1 MAELN
6 QNKDQVKVVAFYLPQ
21 YHAIPEN
28 DKSWGEGF
36 TEWTNT
42 RKAVPLFEGH
52 YQPKTPL
59 NKNYYCLLDPQV
71 RQWQSDLAKKYGVWG
86 FCYYHYWFKDGKKLL
101 EKPAEMLLEESGAET
116 PFCFC
121 WANENWARRWDGGN
135 KEIIMEQDY
144 GEEEDWEK
152 HFQYLARFF
161 RDPRYITWDGRP
173 VLVIYRPE
181 IIPRLEEMLN
191 FFRRRGEE
199 EGFGGLEIMFQH
211 PSYLHTPEYDPDFC
225 DHYIAF
231 EPAYTWMDPN
241 DPWMKT
247 KNLVK
252 KLLGKGLSQK
262 VVEARH
268 QEKTLELPDY
278 DKTWKTILSR
288 KFPSDKFLWGAF
300 VNWDNTPRNK
310 AGLAYRNWAPEK
322 FREYFARLVKKVRSS
337 SQANVIFI
345 NAWNEWGEGCYLE
358 PDEKYGYSCLEAVRD
373 GLKG

>member
-6 QNKDQVKVVAFYLPQ
+6 QHPEQVKVIAFYLPQ

-28 DKSWGEGF
+28 DKSWGKDF

-42 RKAVPLFEGH
+42 KKAVPLFEGH

-59 NKNYYCLLDPQV
+59 DENYYSLLDPQT
-71 RQWQSDLAKKYGVWG
+71 RRWQSALAEKYGVWG
-86 FCYYHYWFKDGKKLL
+86 FCYYHYWFKNGKKLL
-101 EKPAEMLLEESGAET
+101 EKPAEMMLQEPQANT

-121 WANENWARRWDGGN
+121 WANENWARNWDGGN
-135 KEIIMEQDY
+135 REVIVEQDY
-144 GEEEDWEK
+144 GEEGDWEQ

-181 IIPRLEEMLN
+181 IIPRLEEMLAYL
-191 FFRRRGEE
+191 RRRAEE
-199 EGFGGLEIMFQH
+199 ERFGGLEVMFQH
-211 PSYLHTPEYDPDFC
+211 PSYLHQADYRQGLC

-247 KNLVK
+247 KKLVK
-252 KLLGKGLSQK
+252 SLLGKGISQK

-268 QEKTLELPDY
+268 QTQTLELPDY
-278 DKTWKTILSR
+278 DKTWKTILAR
-288 KFPSDKFLWGAF
+288 KFPSEQFLWGAF

-310 AGLAYRNWAPEK
+310 AGLAYRNWTPEK
-322 FREYFARLVKKVRSS
+322 FRKYFAQLVKKVRSS
-337 SQANVIFI
+337 PQANVIFI

-358 PDEKYGYSCLEAVRD
+358 PDQKYRYSCLEAVRD
-373 GLKG
+373 GLNQ

>member
-6 QNKDQVKVVAFYLPQ
+6 QNPEQVKVIAFYLPQ
-21 YHAIPEN
+21 YHPIPEN
-28 DKSWGEGF
+28 DKNWGKGF

-42 RKAVPLFEGH
+42 KKAVPLFEGH

-59 NKNYYCLLDPQV
+59 NGNYYSLLDPKT
-71 RQWQSDLAKKYGVWG
+71 RKWQSQLARKYGVWG

-101 EKPAEMLLEESGAET
+101 EKPAEMMLEEPEADT

-121 WANENWARRWDGGN
+121 WANENWARNWDGGN
-135 KEIIMEQDY
+135 REVIVEQDY
-144 GEEEDWEK
+144 GEEPDWEN

-161 RDPRYITWDGRP
+161 RDSRYITWDGRP

-181 IIPRLEEMLN
+181 IIPRLGEMLAYLK
-191 FFRRRGEE
+191 RRAGE
-199 EGFGGLEIMFQH
+199 EGFGGLEVMFQH
-211 PSYLHTPEYDPDFC
+211 PSYLHDPKYREELC

-231 EPAYTWMDPN
+231 EPAYTWMDPD

-252 KLLGKGLSQK
+252 RLLGKGMSGK
-262 VVEARH
+262 IVEARH
-268 QEKTLELPDY
+268 REKTLELPDY
-278 DKTWKTILSR
+278 DKTWKTILRR
-288 KFPSDKFLWGAF
+288 KFPSRKFLWGAF

-310 AGLAYRNWAPEK
+310 AGLAYRNWTPEK
-322 FREYFARLVKKVRSS
+322 FRKYFAQLVKKVRSS
-337 SQANVIFI
+337 PQANLIFI

-358 PDEKYGYSCLEAVRD
+358 PDERYQYSCLEAVRD
-373 GLKG
+373 ALKQ